1 MRRYRRKSDGLFLFM
16 TKKHKLR
23 ALNRFREALNE
34 NNQSKMYEYY
44 LFYDVQMENTIRQLQ
59 IDLLDFDN
67 KITNKIKY
75 TFNTHNQLERGY
87 TAILKWLVNECLDSI
102 IDSVENEND

>member
-1 MRRYRRKSDGLFLFM
+1 M
-16 TKKHKLR
+16 TKKEKLR

-34 NNQSKMYEYY
+34 SNQSKMYEYY
-44 LFYDVQMENTIRQLQ
+44 LFYDVQVNNTIRQLE
-59 IDLLDFDN
+59 IDLLNFDN

-87 TAILKWLVNECLDSI
+87 TAVLRWLVNECLDSI
-102 IDSVENEND
+102 TSDIENEND